1 MGVDPGGAGDQG
13 LMFGYAC
20 DETEEL
26 MPFPIMMA
34 HKLCLRLAEVRRKGT
49 IEFQICPD
57 GKSQVT
63 VEYEGAK
70 PVRVEAVVVSP
81 QHSGD
86 VPIETLREAV
96 KECVIKP
103 VLPSH
108 MLDKDT
114 KFHINPTWV
123 FCDRRTGSSS
133 RTSRSSRSASIT
145 CCPSSARCT

>member
-34 HKLCLRLAEVRRKGT
+34 HKLCLRLAEVRRKG
-49 IEFQICPD
+49 ILDFLRPD

-70 PVRVEAVVVSP
+70 PVRVEAVVVST
-81 QHSGD
+81 QHS
-86 VPIETLREAV
+86 
-96 KECVIKP
+96 
-103 VLPSH
+103 
-108 MLDKDT
+108 DKVRD
-114 KFHINPTWV
+114 
-123 FCDRRTGSSS
+123 
-133 RTSRSSRSASIT
+133 
-145 CCPSSARCT
+145 